1 MTERAESVTTQY
13 AYVFDLIRPEMATNP
28 AAWTPND
35 LRVYQR
41 HAAYLKQGAEEGI
54 VILAGRSLT
63 PGLAVCIFEA
73 ESEDAARAFMEADP
87 FVSGGIMR
95 ATLYPFRVAFMRSL
109 PKEIAAGQDV

>member
-1 MTERAESVTTQY
+1 MAERAERAEQF
-13 AYVFDLIRPEMATNP
+13 AYVFEMIRPEMATNP

-35 LRVYQR
+35 LRTYQR
-41 HAAYLKQGAEEGI
+41 HAAYLERGAAEGI
-54 VILAGRSLT
+54 VILAGRSLA

-95 ATLYPFRVAFMRSL
+95 ATLYPFRVAFMRRNG
-109 PKEIAAGQDV
+109 AT